1 MIGGRENMRG
11 GYMKRKKVKPISAEE
26 FDRLFD
32 EGKDIAPYIDF
43 KNGVFVNPSR
53 VNVDFPIWMIR
64 RLDREA
70 TKLNVSRQAI
80 IKMWIH
86 DRIMSQH
93 RAA

>member
-1 MIGGRENMRG
+1 
-11 GYMKRKKVKPISAEE
+11 MKRKKIKPISAEE
-26 FDRLFD
+26 FDRKFD
-32 EGKDIAPYIDF
+32 EGEDIFPYVDF
-43 KNGVFVNPSR
+43 KNAVFVNR
-53 VNVDFPIWMIR
+53 VNVDFPVWMIK

>member
-1 MIGGRENMRG
+1 MKGGD
-11 GYMKRKKVKPISAEE
+11 MKRKKVKPITAEE

-32 EGKDIAPYIDF
+32 EGKDITPYIDF
-43 KNGVFVNPSR
+43 KNAVFVNPSR
-53 VNVDFPIWMIR
+53 VNVDFPNWMIK

-86 DRIMSQH
+86 DRLMAQQRH
-93 RAA
+93 LHP